1 MNLQEKWNQVINK
14 RERKKE
20 LEKLLTSLKEDI
32 TFAELNKVKE
42 DEHAESRVDV
52 LLKDLSEI
60 ESELNSLDNIEDE
73 YQAVLKE
80 RIEFICANDN
90 EAKQFI
96 MGVEKAIAGL
106 ETELAELNK
115 KASLLS
121 NLKKK
126 AEITLKQVKTEGLKL
141 CYAKELINECNR
153 VLKDAFNVKSAS
165 TKMPEVNELYLWK
178 LYQTIDELDIDLK
191 EKIQTLIP
199 QIIELNMRREEHLDN
214 YDG

>member
-199 QIIELNMRREEHLDN
+199 QIIELNMRREEHLDE
-214 YDG
+214 Y